1 MRELTNRELIAKYL
15 GRVFGVLCKY
25 THDGGYTTRMQANP
39 LAVLAELQIKAMRS
53 NGTVKGSG
61 DEMFVEDCLNRFEL
75 PDDSFKGLTADEYSI
90 LSANYSLWKEQ
101 NVTAKAIMEK
111 LQAKGIMQQSI
122 ASATGLS
129 VSTVQ
134 RWATEKMTPERE
146 SLRKLIKY
154 YNEVT

>member
-1 MRELTNRELIAKYL
+1 MKELTNRELIAKYL

-25 THDGGYTTRMQANP
+25 THDSGYTTRMQANP
-39 LAVLAELQIKAMRS
+39 MAVLAELQIKAMR
-53 NGTVKGSG
+53 NGMVKGSG

-75 PDDSFKGLTADEYSI
+75 ENSLKGLTADEYSI
-90 LSANYSLWKEQ
+90 MSANYSLWKEQ
-101 NVTAKAIMEK
+101 KVTAKEIMGK
-111 LQAKGIMQQSI
+111 LQAKGIMQQTVADAI
-122 ASATGLS
+122 GVS

-134 RWATEKMTPERE
+134 RWATDKMTPEKE

>member
-1 MRELTNRELIAKYL
+1 MREFTNRELIAKYL

-25 THDGGYTTRMQANP
+25 THDSGYTTRMQANP
-39 LAVLAELQIKAMRS
+39 MAVLAELQIKAMR
-53 NGTVKGSG
+53 NGIVKGSG

-75 PDDSFKGLTADEYSI
+75 ENSLNGLTADEYSI
-90 LSANYSLWKEQ
+90 MSANYSLWKEQ
-101 NVTAKAIMEK
+101 KVTAKEMMGK
-111 LQAKGIMQQSI
+111 LQAKGIMQQTVADAI
-122 ASATGLS
+122 GVS

-134 RWATEKMTPERE
+134 RWATDKMTPEKE

>member
-1 MRELTNRELIAKYL
+1 MREFTNRELIAKYL

-25 THDGGYTTRMQANP
+25 THDSGYTTRMQANP
-39 LAVLAELQIKAMRS
+39 MAVLAELQIKAMR
-53 NGTVKGSG
+53 NGIVKGSG

-75 PDDSFKGLTADEYSI
+75 ENSLKGLTADEYSI
-90 LSANYSLWKEQ
+90 MSANYSLWKEQ
-101 NVTAKAIMEK
+101 KVTAKEIMGK
-111 LQAKGIMQQSI
+111 LQAKGIMQQTVADAI
-122 ASATGLS
+122 GVS

-134 RWATEKMTPERE
+134 RWATDKMTPEKE

>member
-1 MRELTNRELIAKYL
+1 MREFTNRELIAKYL

-25 THDGGYTTRMQANP
+25 TRDSGYTTRMQANP
-39 LAVLAELQIKAMRS
+39 MAVLAELQIKAMR
-53 NGTVKGSG
+53 NGMAKGSG

-75 PDDSFKGLTADEYSI
+75 PEDSFKGLSADEYSL
-90 LSANYSLWKEQ
+90 LSANYSLWKQQE
-101 NVTAKAIMEK
+101 VTAKKIMEK
-111 LQAKGIMQQSI
+111 LQARGVMQQTVAEAI
-122 ASATGLS
+122 GLS

-146 SLRKLIKY
+146 SLKRLIRY

>member
-25 THDGGYTTRMQANP
+25 THDNGYTTRMQANP
-39 LAVLAELQIKAMRS
+39 LAVLAELQIKAMR
-53 NGTVKGSG
+53 NGMVKGGG

-75 PDDSFKGLTADEYSI
+75 PDDSFRGLTVDEYSI

-101 NVTAKAIMEK
+101 DVTAKTIMQK
-111 LQAKGIMQQSI
+111 LQGKGVMQQTVADAI
-122 ASATGLS
+122 GLS

-134 RWATEKMTPERE
+134 RWATEKMIPEKE
-146 SLRKLIKY
+146 SLRKLIRY

>member
-1 MRELTNRELIAKYL
+1 MREFTNRELIAKYL

-25 THDGGYTTRMQANP
+25 TRDSGYTTRMQANP
-39 LAVLAELQIKAMRS
+39 MAVLAELQIKAMR
-53 NGTVKGSG
+53 NGIVKGSG

-75 PDDSFKGLTADEYSI
+75 ENSLKGLTADEYSI
-90 LSANYSLWKEQ
+90 MSANYSLWKEQ
-101 NVTAKAIMEK
+101 KVTAKEIMGK
-111 LQAKGIMQQSI
+111 LQAKGIMQQTVADAI
-122 ASATGLS
+122 GVS

-134 RWATEKMTPERE
+134 RWATDKMTPEKE

>member
-1 MRELTNRELIAKYL
+1 MREFTNRELIAKYL

-25 THDGGYTTRMQANP
+25 THDSGYTTRMQANP
-39 LAVLAELQIKAMRS
+39 MAVLAELQIKAMR
-53 NGTVKGSG
+53 NGIVKGSG

-75 PDDSFKGLTADEYSI
+75 ENSFKGLTADEYSI
-90 LSANYSLWKEQ
+90 MSANYSLWKEQ
-101 NVTAKAIMEK
+101 KVTAKEIMGK
-111 LQAKGIMQQSI
+111 LQAKGIMQQTVADAI
-122 ASATGLS
+122 GLS

-134 RWATEKMTPERE
+134 RWATDKMTPEKE

>member
-1 MRELTNRELIAKYL
+1 MREFTNRELIAKYL

-25 THDGGYTTRMQANP
+25 THDSGYTTRMQANP
-39 LAVLAELQIKAMRS
+39 MAVLAELQIKAMR
-53 NGTVKGSG
+53 NGIVKGSG

-75 PDDSFKGLTADEYSI
+75 ENSLKGLTTDEYSI
-90 LSANYSLWKEQ
+90 MSANYSLWKEQ
-101 NVTAKAIMEK
+101 KVTAKEIMGK
-111 LQAKGIMQQSI
+111 LQAKGIMQQTVADAI
-122 ASATGLS
+122 GVS

-134 RWATEKMTPERE
+134 RWATDKMTPEKE